1 MSKTA
6 DAAGREKHH
15 PGEETQDEDFFS
27 LAVAE
32 LMFPLLLLILLLLL
46 PSSIL
51 FESDLIGRE
60 CFDRADVEV
69 FMATVGISL
78 SKDEVGKINLS
89 GVFIE
94 KLLWQ

>member
-1 MSKTA
+1 MK
-6 DAAGREKHH
+6 DVFLFCLF
-15 PGEETQDEDFFS
+15 Q
-27 LAVAE
+27 
-32 LMFPLLLLILLLLL
+32 LLL

>member
-1 MSKTA
+1 MS
-6 DAAGREKHH
+6 
-15 PGEETQDEDFFS
+15 
-27 LAVAE
+27 
-32 LMFPLLLLILLLLL
+32 PLLLLILLLLL